1 MNNNQKEL
9 AEREQIFDSIN
20 ENMILLDEN
29 AKIIFVNNHAAQLL
43 DYSKNELSGSNIN
56 CLVSAKEYNR
66 IREYIINQFKE
77 KNDETPFITVL
88 TTKKNLSISVEFS
101 PSLIPWKGKKAV
113 LLIARKVLEQKDQK
127 QELKIQEDHIP
138 ELSNK
143 KMRLLLKAV
152 EKSKDLIIISDENGK
167 VLYANPASIQKHD
180 AKRQDYLNQ
189 SVFKWFAPYEL
200 ERAYRAKEEAIREG
214 FVSDKEF
221 DIITKSGDL
230 IHIEMSAVPL
240 KDEEDNE
247 IGFAAILRDITK
259 RKEMEKKLKEILF
272 EQKII
277 NKTILAAS
285 RLKKIDKICNI
296 LADAVYS
303 LNKDCYI
310 CVSFLDEH
318 AQTIPIRSMIGLGEY
333 RIEILTEV
341 RQYSQDLSIKI
352 DEIGKERTLY
362 TSGKIEHIPGGIYT
376 LCGGVLPK
384 KVSRNI
390 EDTLNIKKLYYVGFA
405 MDENPIGGII
415 IAVPNGAI
423 LTHQKSIET
432 LATHISALLLRN
444 RAEKNL
450 KRSEKKYRQLYE
462 TMRDA
467 YVKMDINGNIL
478 ECNKEF
484 LSLLGYTSEEITN
497 KSYWALTPDKWRSEE
512 KQIFEEQIITKGY
525 SDVYEKECIKKDGT
539 RVPVEVRISLLE
551 DEKGN
556 PEGMWA
562 LFRDKTERKKAKEK
576 LIQSQQRYQ
585 EAYKKVNFY
594 KELLAHDV
602 ANILNKIGM
611 GVEYAELKFDKDE
624 FSDTMQKLVDLIK
637 TQVQNGKKLIS
648 KIRKLS
654 KIRSKKLDHSEIN
667 AIKLLHQVINDNP
680 LFQRESHS
688 ISINTLTNKKKVV
701 AGPFLK
707 DVFENILI
715 NAIQHNESEK
725 PCVSIRISKYDKGS
739 KPFLRFDFKD
749 NGRGIPNNIKEK
761 IFTNSYKTK
770 YTSTG
775 MGIGLSLVKTIV
787 KAYNG
792 EIWVKNRVK
801 DNHEKGS
808 IFSIILPRA

>member
-9 AEREQIFDSIN
+9 AEPEDIFENIN
-20 ENMILLDEN
+20 ENLILVDES
-29 AKIIFVNNHAAQLL
+29 ARIIFVNNQTAQLL
-43 DYSKNELSGSNIN
+43 GSSKNKLRGTNIGS
-56 CLVSAKEYNR
+56 LVSAKENDR
-66 IREYIINQFKE
+66 IREYIVNQFKE
-77 KNDETPFITVL
+77 KNDKTPFITVL
-88 TTKKNLSISVEFS
+88 TIKKSLSVSVEFS
-101 PSLIPWKGKKAV
+101 SSLIPWKGKKAV
-113 LLIARKVLEQKDQK
+113 LLIVRKVLEHKD
-127 QELKIQEDHIP
+127 LKDDFQIKKDNIP
-138 ELSNK
+138 ELSNN

-152 EKSKDLIIISDENGK
+152 EKSKDLIVISDENGK

-180 AKRQDYLNQ
+180 AQRQDYLNQ

-200 ERAYRAKEEAIREG
+200 ERAHKAKEEAIREG

-221 DIITKSGDL
+221 DIITKSGEL

-240 KDEEDNE
+240 KDEEDNL

-296 LADAVYS
+296 LADAVHS

-310 CVSFLDEH
+310 GVSFLDEN
-318 AQTIPIRSMIGLGEY
+318 AQSIPMRSMIGLGEY
-333 RIEILTEV
+333 RSEILTEV
-341 RQYSQDLSIKI
+341 RQYTQDLSIKI
-352 DEIGKERTLY
+352 DEIGRERTLY

-390 EDTLNIKKLYYVGFA
+390 EDILNIKKLYYIGFA

-415 IAVPNGAI
+415 IALPEGT
-423 LTHQKSIET
+423 LLKHQKAIET

-444 RAEKNL
+444 RAEENL

-478 ECNKEF
+478 ECNNEF
-484 LSLLGYTSEEITN
+484 LSLLGYTSEEITK
-497 KSYWALTPDKWRSEE
+497 KSYWELTPDTWRSEE

-525 SDVYEKECIKKDGT
+525 SEVYEKECIKKDGT

-551 DEKGN
+551 DENGN
-556 PEGMWA
+556 PKGMWA
-562 LFRDKTERKKAKEK
+562 LIRNITERKKAKEK
-576 LIQSQQRYQ
+576 LIKSQQQYH
-585 EAYKKVNFY
+585 EAYKKANFY

-611 GVEYAELKFDKDE
+611 GVEYAELKLNEDQIPE
-624 FSDTMQKLVDLIK
+624 TMLKSIDLIK
-637 TQVQNGKKLIS
+637 SQVQNGKEIITKIRKIS
-648 KIRKLS
+648 KIRN
-654 KIRSKKLDHSEIN
+654 KKLDHSEIN
-667 AIKLLHQVINDNP
+667 AVKLLHQVIKENP
-680 LFQRESHS
+680 LFQRENNS
-688 ISINTLTNKKKVV
+688 ISINTITDKKKVI

-715 NAIQHNESEK
+715 NAIQHNESEN
-725 PCVSIRISKYDKGS
+725 PCVSIKIREYEKDTEAY
-739 KPFLRFDFKD
+739 LRFDFKD
-749 NGRGIPNNIKEK
+749 NGRGIPDNIKEK
-761 IFTNSYKTK
+761 IFTNSFKSNL
-770 YTSTG
+770 TSSG

-787 KAYNG
+787 EAYNG
-792 EIWVKNRVK
+792 AIWVTNRVENNYK
-801 DNHEKGS
+801 KGS
-808 IFSIILPRA
+808 IFSIILPKT